1 MTDNPHHSPAPES
14 PPPAHAAPAGIV
26 YLVGAGPGDPGLIT
40 VRAIECL
47 RQADVVIYDR
57 LIGRVLLDYA
67 PDAIHIDVGKQSRR
81 HVVPQ
86 DAINA
91 LLIEHARAG
100 RTVVRLKGGDPFV
113 FGRGG
118 EEAIALVEAGIPF
131 EVVPGVTSAVAGPAF
146 AGIPVTHRGVACNVA
161 VITGHR
167 GDEYP
172 DEPLC
177 DWSHL
182 AAGADTLVF
191 LMGFHNLPAIVGQ
204 LLDCGRSPETPVAVI
219 ERASYPSQRTV
230 IGTLATIVEDAADLC
245 PPVVIV
251 VGKVV
256 GLHERLSWFD
266 RPDRRPLRGWRV
278 VNTLVRPRRGDLTR
292 RLWALGAEAV
302 EMPALT
308 ITPCAAG
315 GPLDRVIHSLAER
328 HDRREAQ
335 WDWLVFGAAEGIR
348 TFFDRLRAA
357 GCDAR
362 QLAGTRL
369 AALDAAGAAAL
380 RQHGLNADWT
390 VTQAD
395 HKREWLTACRGRRI
409 LVLDDAFIPPATLTA
424 LGEAAASLEA
434 VASLEVSPGD
444 LDTERLRR
452 LSEQGVNAV
461 VLGDLPTL
469 RTVADQLRKAG
480 MDHLLHNAAL
490 VCGNAAIAEAARAL
504 KLTVAAVAE
513 SSAADDLTQA
523 LLEVRRLKSGRN
535 EGGG

>member
-1 MTDNPHHSPAPES
+1 MAENPHHPLSQEAS
-14 PPPAHAAPAGIV
+14 SAAQAVPVGLV

-40 VRAIECL
+40 LRAVECL
-47 RQADVVIYDR
+47 QQADVVIYDR
-57 LIGRVLLDYA
+57 LIGRALLDYA
-67 PDAIHIDVGKQSRR
+67 PQAMHIDVGKQPRR

-146 AGIPVTHRGVACNVA
+146 AGIPVTHRGVACSVA

-204 LLDCGRSPETPVAVI
+204 LLDCGRPPDTPVAVI
-219 ERASYPSQRTV
+219 ERASYPRQRTV
-230 IGTLATIVEDAADLC
+230 VGTLDTIVERSADLC

-251 VGKVV
+251 VGEVV
-256 GLHERLSWFD
+256 GLHDRLRWFD
-266 RPDRRPLRGWRV
+266 RPDRRPLWGWRL
-278 VNTLVRPRRGDLTR
+278 VNTLARPRAGDLTR

-308 ITPCAAG
+308 LTPCGAG
-315 GPLDRVIHSLAER
+315 GPLDRVIHTLAER
-328 HDRREAQ
+328 HHEHEALP
-335 WDWLVFGAAEGIR
+335 DWLLFGAPEGIEA
-348 TFFDRLRAA
+348 FFDRLSAA
-357 GCDAR
+357 GGDAR
-362 QLAGTRL
+362 CLAGIRL

-380 RQHGLNADWT
+380 RRHNLNADWT
-390 VTQAD
+390 ATQAG
-395 HKREWLTACRGRRI
+395 HSCAGLTAFRGQRI
-409 LVLDDAFIPPATLTA
+409 LVVDDAFLPPPTLTA
-424 LGEAAASLEA
+424 LGKVAAALETT
-434 VASLEVSPGD
+434 ASLQVAPAE

-452 LSEQGVNAV
+452 LADQQVDAV
-461 VLGDLPTL
+461 VVGDLPSLEVVAGWL
-469 RTVADQLRKAG
+469 REAAMDEMLR
-480 MDHLLHNAAL
+480 HAAL
-490 VCGNAAIAEAARAL
+490 VCGNAATAEAAPAL
-504 KLTVAAVAE
+504 RLSVAAVAE
-513 SSAADDLTQA
+513 SCAADDLAQA
-523 LLEVRRLKSGRN
+523 LLDLRRLTLGQPDRVA
-535 EGGG
+535 